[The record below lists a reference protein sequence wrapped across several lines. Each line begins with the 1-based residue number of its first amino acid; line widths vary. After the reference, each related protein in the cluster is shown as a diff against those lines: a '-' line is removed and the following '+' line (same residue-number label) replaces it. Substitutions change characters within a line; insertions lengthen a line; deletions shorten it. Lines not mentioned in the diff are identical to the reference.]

1 MKYDPSAIIEMI
13 VFLVCLEAAVLWP
26 VFALQQSTIIAIN
39 IDTTLLNI
47 TINFSNCLYIISMS
61 TCKDDK
67 LTFGSKLSVSI
78 ILTGKYITRI
88 FYFLQKKLF

>member
-26 VFALQQSTIIAIN
+26 VFALQQIN
-39 IDTTLLNI
+39 KILDTYTKFN
-47 TINFSNCLYIISMS
+47 NSFSFFFVI

-78 ILTGKYITRI
+78 ILVDKTDI
-88 FYFLQKKLF
+88 FLKIYLISL

>member
-1 MKYDPSAIIEMI
+1 MKYDPSAIIEMV

-26 VFALQQSTIIAIN
+26 VFALQQIN
-39 IDTTLLNI
+39 NYLDQQQLENI
-47 TINFSNCLYIISMS
+47 LYSLFLHFFNVF

-78 ILTGKYITRI
+78 ILLDKTDEVHQIC
-88 FYFLQKKLF
+88 FN